1 MRVLKRLQL
10 LICIL
15 HIDSKVKSYNIRTK
29 IIVWE
34 VGSETTKAYSF
45 DDYMTDGSDAH
56 QAWMLFKKKILTDFS
71 HLQLSMESSDCIFFI
86 SADIL
91 RFWLPGLSIS
101 RGPYELSL
109 DRGILFF
116 LIVALAMCETSSNF
130 SFWSQN
136 IPEKQNW
143 VAEKSLN

>member
-29 IIVWE
+29 IIVWQ
-34 VGSETTKAYSF
+34 VGSETTKVDSF

-71 HLQLSMESSDCIFFI
+71 HLQLSMEIGLY
-86 SADIL
+86 IL
-91 RFWLPGLSIS
+91 
-101 RGPYELSL
+101 
-109 DRGILFF
+109 
-116 LIVALAMCETSSNF
+116 
-130 SFWSQN
+130 
-136 IPEKQNW
+136 
-143 VAEKSLN
+143 